1 MVEHD
6 AVAVRVVVG
15 LHRAER
21 ATAAVDGPVVG
32 DQVGRAPAAAG
43 RDVQRP
49 RRVALPGRVAD
60 GDVGQRDVVGVA
72 GPDDAVGA
80 HVVAVEDQA
89 VDGHV
94 AAASTGRPA
103 SLAAEAD
110 VEGRPAAA
118 LEDDRAGRLRVDQ
131 QVPRPVDVDVHLAAR
146 RIGPRQELE
155 GIDAGVLD
163 DRLDLGGGRVR
174 AELGDDRVRVGLRLV
189 LSGSLVAP
197 TIASWLSETSSPTSA
212 ANATTTGRAYRSL
225 RPSVRRAPFAIVN
238 CAPSQRH
245 PARPTIEGAGHLL
258 PVARMI
264 APGAAPC
271 DRS

>member
-1 MVEHD
+1 MDVLDDAADIPDDDRQAVVPARGDRPVVDVETGRVGLGVDRVVDVLDGPVVEHD

-49 RRVALPGRVAD
+49 GRVALPGRVAD

-72 GPDDAVGA
+72 GPDDAVGT

-174 AELGDDRVRVGLRLV
+174 AELGD
-189 LSGSLVAP
+189 VA
-197 TIASWLSETSSPTSA
+197 A
-212 ANATTTGRAYRSL
+212 
-225 RPSVRRAPFAIVN
+225 
-238 CAPSQRH
+238 
-245 PARPTIEGAGHLL
+245 
-258 PVARMI
+258 
-264 APGAAPC
+264 
-271 DRS
+271 